1 MEHERHIAFGPFRF
15 DMTHG
20 RLWRGEQVTGLRLRS
35 LAMPRRLVEHHDRLA
50 SKAEL
55 HAHVWSGTY
64 VNNTALRMSVK
75 EIRAPL
81 GDVAAY
87 VTGRLG
93 GPVAPLLT
101 EFVHECTDGNAPFM
115 VNIVGH
121 PVLQGLVV
129 RREDQ
134 RTPWQGAEAKV
145 VSLPEGLRQLIVR
158 RIEGLPPETRRVP
171 EAASNEPSGGRTA
184 RGRPAG
190 RYIPLRAFTPGRC

>member
-101 EFVHECTDGNAPFM
+101 EFVHECTDGNALFM
-115 VNIVGH
+115 VNIVEH

-129 RREDQ
+129 RREVQ
-134 RTPWQGAEAKV
+134 RTPRQGAEAKV

-158 RIEGLPPETRRVP
+158 RIEGLPPETRQVP
-171 EAASNEPSGGRTA
+171 EAAR
-184 RGRPAG
+184 
-190 RYIPLRAFTPGRC
+190 